1 MKIFILEYFAS
12 RPKNPKEKL
21 SFYNEGIK
29 MLRTIISSALDI
41 GSIKIKTLIHED
53 FYKKLI
59 SDLTKYNQKKNKNL
73 NLNKIDFMKIKFRPA
88 DSKSY
93 FNYLKK
99 MELKDVD
106 SFLLIAPESDHILK
120 DITKILEQK
129 GISNLGSSSKTIKK
143 AADKWLFYKN
153 FSDIIKIPESRLID
167 ENLHCLTENIFP
179 AVVKARYSAG
189 SELKIVKNKN
199 EFLNYYKEVL
209 NYQIKKRDYIIQKII
224 PGTAGSISVV
234 SKNEKV
240 SILSI
245 NKQIINNE
253 DFSYQGGIINYQ
265 FKNIRK
271 LKYVLK
277 IIKETYPGLNGYFGI
292 DFIYNNGEYYF
303 LEINPRFTSSI
314 IGIAELYNFFNLI
327 LPNNKNL
334 NNLIIPKFLKNE
346 QFKFYID

>member
-1 MKIFILEYFAS
+1 MKIFILEYFSS
-12 RPKNPKEKL
+12 RPKNPEEKI

-29 MLRTIISSALDI
+29 MLRSVISSALNI
-41 GSIKIKTLIHED
+41 SSIEIQTLIHKN
-53 FYKKLI
+53 FYDKVI
-59 SDLTKYNQKKNKNL
+59 NDLKKYNNRLEFNKL
-73 NLNKIDFMKIKFRPA
+73 NFIKTNSKPA
-88 DSKSY
+88 DLKSY
-93 FNYLKK
+93 LNYL
-99 MELKDVD
+99 ENLLLKDID
-106 SFLLIAPESDHILK
+106 YFLLIAPESDNISE

-179 AVVKARYSAG
+179 GVIKARYSAG
-189 SELKIVKNKN
+189 SELKIIKNEN
-199 EFLNYYKEVL
+199 EFLNYYKKVL

-277 IIKETYPGLNGYFGI
+277 KIKETYPGLNGYFGI

-327 LPNNKNL
+327 LPENKNL
-334 NNLIIPKFLKNE
+334 NDLIIPKILKNE